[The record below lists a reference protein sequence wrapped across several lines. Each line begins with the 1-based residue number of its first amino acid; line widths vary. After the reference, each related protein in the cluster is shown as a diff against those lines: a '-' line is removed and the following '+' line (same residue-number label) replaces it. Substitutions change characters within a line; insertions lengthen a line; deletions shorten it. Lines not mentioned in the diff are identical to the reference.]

1 MGAVSCYTWLYFA
14 KYPHDRWTFK
24 LLVTACFLMCAAD
37 TAGTGV
43 WVYDWAVAGYAS
55 DGTCSTM
62 VQIFYAWRVWLV
74 STRKNWIIP
83 IAIVTLSVLGWC
95 IVCWMVSIMVTHKL
109 VSELSLVSPT
119 VYVWLG
125 GSVGA
130 DVLITCSMVY
140 YLDLRF
146 RMKEATRPTHANNRF
161 REIIYRTVE
170 CNVLSLLAQSVSV
183 GLFNSP
189 SVGFYFGMRPPMSSR
204 LLALTLHFAVL
215 GRREDGLSGARNM
228 SSKSAEQYA
237 LSERRVMDN
246 RVANTQVSINVQRE
260 TTDDRS
266 DQDWNKPND
275 EFEQCQKVRL
285 PV

>member
-1 MGAVSCYTWLYFA
+1 
-14 KYPHDRWTFK
+14 
-24 LLVTACFLMCAAD
+24 
-37 TAGTGV
+37 
-43 WVYDWAVAGYAS
+43 
-55 DGTCSTM
+55 M

-74 STRKNWIIP
+74 STRKNWIVP

-119 VYVWLG
+119 VYIWLG
-125 GSVGA
+125 GSVGT

-146 RMKEATRPTHANNRF
+146 RMKEAARPTHANNRF

-170 CNVLSLLAQSVSV
+170 CNVLSLFAQSVSV

-189 SVGFYFGMRPPMSSR
+189 SVGFYFVLTDMTLAKIYTFS
-204 LLALTLHFAVL
+204 LLISLL
-215 GRREDGLSGARNM
+215 GRQEDGRGLSGARNT
-228 SSKSAEQYA
+228 SSKSAEQHA
-237 LSERRVMDN
+237 LSERRVIDN
-246 RVANTQVSINVQRE
+246 RVGNTQVSINVQRA
-260 TTDDRS
+260 TADDRS

-275 EFEQCQKVRL
+275 GFEQYQKVRL